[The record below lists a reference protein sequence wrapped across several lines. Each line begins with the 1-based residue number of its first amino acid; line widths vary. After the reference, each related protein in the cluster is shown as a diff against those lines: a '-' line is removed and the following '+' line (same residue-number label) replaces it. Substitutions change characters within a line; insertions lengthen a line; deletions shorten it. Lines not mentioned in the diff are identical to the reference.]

1 MDFVELYKRAMR
13 KDGLSANFD
22 GQQQK
27 EKKMGKFLISNK
39 TFGFVIKNDTPEDVT
54 FALMSGSMPD
64 LAEVKKRYPHVQ
76 AILKDG
82 DFYTVKTGEGQA
94 ATTKKATCT
103 CKGEGTIAYFQ
114 EYFKSIPGQ
123 ITMLDMTST
132 DKTSFYTDV
141 EMGTPNPCGIEQL
154 TRKSLSDYLATSQY
168 DQGRIIA
175 KGIDIPLSA
184 AHLVLLTVKAGAL
197 VTYTCTI
204 TTMY

>member
-1 MDFVELYKRAMR
+1 MNFVELYQRAMR
-13 KDGLSANFD
+13 EDGLSANFD

-27 EKKMGKFLISNK
+27 KEKKMKLINNK
-39 TFGFVIKNDTPEDVT
+39 TFGFVVKNDTPDDVT
-54 FALMSGSMPD
+54 FALMTGSMPD
-64 LAEVKKRYPHVQ
+64 LEEVKKRYPHVQ

-82 DFYTVKTGEGQA
+82 DFYTVKNGEGENA
-94 ATTKKATCT
+94 ITKKATCT
-103 CKGEGTIAYFQ
+103 CKGEGTMAYFQ
-114 EYFKSIPGQ
+114 EYFKSIPGN

-141 EMGTPNPCGIEQL
+141 EIGTPNPCGIEQL

-184 AHLVLLTVKAGAL
+184 AHMVLLTVKAGAL
-197 VTYTCTI
+197 VTYTCTVS
-204 TTMY
+204 TLY